1 VDERERHLRL
11 LTETIAAVNS
21 TLDLEEV
28 LGLVAQ
34 KVADAL
40 GADACF
46 VYLYDD
52 RANELVLRATHGT
65 AVEEMTRR
73 PKMRP
78 GEGITGSAAAERR
91 PIMIPAQADLDPRF
105 KSFSNL
111 PEDQYESILAVP
123 ILARDRLAGA
133 LNIRTIQ
140 PREFT
145 QDEMELLVA
154 IAAQVAQSL
163 EHAQLY
169 AQAQRRVA
177 ELEALARI
185 SEAVSESL
193 YLEESLE
200 AIVKTT
206 MEAVSATGAALV
218 LEDGAIAWPEGRAG
232 AHAVRLPL
240 RWKRRQIG
248 ELVCD
253 RDTPFTAEERAL
265 LASIAHHAA
274 VALEHGRA
282 VMRGV
287 LAQEIHHRVKNN
299 LQTVASLLRLQARA
313 SHADPQKALED
324 SVNRILAIAAVHEV
338 LTEQR
343 DEVVELG
350 ELLDRLRAMLV
361 QGLGAGKDVAAE
373 LEPVSLAGGRATAL
387 ALVFSELL
395 QNALEH
401 GGDAVRIEL
410 ARRDGDAVLA
420 IADDGRG
427 IDDAASGTGL
437 SIVRA
442 LVRDELKGRLD
453 LRNEGGTR
461 AEVVFPVEA

>member
-1 VDERERHLRL
+1 VDVRERHLRL

-28 LGLVAQ
+28 LALVAR
-34 KVADAL
+34 KVAEAL
-40 GADACF
+40 TTEACF
-46 VYLYDD
+46 VYLYDERTD
-52 RANELVLRATHGT
+52 ELILRATYGT
-65 AVEEMTRR
+65 SVEEMTRR
-73 PKMRP
+73 PRMRP
-78 GEGITGSAAAERR
+78 GEGITGTAAAERA
-91 PIMIPAQADLDPRF
+91 PVMIPAEAHLDPRF
-105 KSFSNL
+105 KLFSNL
-111 PEDQYESILAVP
+111 PEEEYESILAVP
-123 ILARDRLAGA
+123 ILARERLAGA
-133 LNIRTIQ
+133 LNVRTLQ

-145 QDEMELLVA
+145 QDEIDLLVA
-154 IAAQVAQSL
+154 IAAQVAQTI
-163 EHAQLY
+163 EHAKLY

-177 ELEALARI
+177 ELEALAKI

-193 YLEESLE
+193 YLEESVE

-206 MEAVSATGAALV
+206 MEAVGATGAALV
-218 LEDGAIAWPEGRAG
+218 LEDGNIAWPEGRAG
-232 AHAVRLPL
+232 KHAVRLPL

-253 RDTPFTAEERAL
+253 RDTPFTAEDRAL

-299 LQTVASLLRLQARA
+299 LQTVASLLRLQAH
-313 SHADPQKALED
+313 SEGIDPRKALED

-343 DEVVELG
+343 EEEVELRD
-350 ELLDRLRAMLV
+350 LLDRLRAMLV
-361 QGLGAGKDVAAE
+361 QGLAAGKHVNAE
-373 LEPVSLAGGRATAL
+373 LEEVSLAGNRATAL

-401 GGDAVRIEL
+401 GGEAVEIHL
-410 ARRDGDAVLA
+410 ARRDGEVVLE
-420 IADDGRG
+420 IADDGSG
-427 IDDAASGTGL
+427 IEGEAAGTGL

-442 LVRDELKGRLD
+442 LVRDELQGRLD
-453 LRNEGGTR
+453 LHNDAGTR
-461 AEVVFPVEA
+461 AEVVFPA